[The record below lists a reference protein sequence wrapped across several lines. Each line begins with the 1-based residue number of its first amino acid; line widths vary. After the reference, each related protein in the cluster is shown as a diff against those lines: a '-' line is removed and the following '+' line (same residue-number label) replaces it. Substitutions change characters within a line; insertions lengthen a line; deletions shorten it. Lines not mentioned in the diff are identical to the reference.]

1 MGTWKEEK
9 NVTRDHPV
17 YTDLEEKLNDL
28 VDEVSTL
35 KEKTNKERQAAIDDV
50 EFLDGTI
57 VRIAEDFKEMSKA
70 VKIQI
75 TQIKNSDVNNGTE
88 FYRLRSEI
96 NEELQDYKECI
107 KQV

>member
-28 VDEVSTL
+28 VDEVSNL

-57 VRIAEDFKEMSKA
+57 VKIVEDFKEMK
-70 VKIQI
+70 VRI
-75 TQIKNSDVNNGTE
+75 TQITVMLTMEPSSIV
-88 FYRLRSEI
+88 
-96 NEELQDYKECI
+96 
-107 KQV
+107 